1 MSDQV
6 LVEVSFDE
14 DGKIQFDQALMNA
27 MWQPSRLL
35 PHPVDGVHAFEYKN
49 EHIGLT
55 DLLCFMDE
63 LSAELRQQGPE
74 QIIEVMLELIN
85 SVYIGDQENFMLIG
99 RVYDIYAVELDGRNG
114 LVFRTVVFDSRKEI
128 EEILMI
134 REVAK
139 ELFPVPQ
146 PE

>member
-6 LVEVSFDE
+6 FVEVSFDE
-14 DGKIQFDQALMNA
+14 GKIQFDQALMNA

-35 PHPVDGVHAFEYKN
+35 PHPVEGVYAFEYKD
-49 EHIGLT
+49 EHIGVV

-63 LSAELRQQGPE
+63 LSANLREQGPE
-74 QIIEVMLELIN
+74 KIIETMLELIN
-85 SVYIGDQENFMLIG
+85 AVYIGDEKFILIG
-99 RVYDIYAVELDGRNG
+99 RVYDIYAVELNGRNG
-114 LVFRTVVFDSRKEI
+114 LVFRSVVFDSRKEL

-134 REVAK
+134 REVAR

>member
-6 LVEVSFDE
+6 FVEVSFDE
-14 DGKIQFDQALMNA
+14 GKIQFDQALMNA

-35 PHPVDGVHAFEYKN
+35 PHPVEEVYAFEYKEEN
-49 EHIGLT
+49 IGLT

-63 LSAELRQQGPE
+63 LSGDLRAQGPDK
-74 QIIEVMLELIN
+74 IIETLLELIN
-85 SVYIGDQENFMLIG
+85 SVYIGDEKFILIG
-99 RVYDIYAVELDGRNG
+99 RVYDIYAVELNGRNG
-114 LVFRTVVFDSRKEI
+114 LVFRTVVFDSKKSL

-139 ELFPVPQ
+139 ELVPVPH